1 MIHSLAIKNFTSFHE
16 PTVVEFT
23 AGPKAGRRRIFLP
36 STQPDVHVNAVTG
49 IFGPNAS
56 GKTNL
61 LKAIAFLRHFIL
73 NSASAKPDEGIAV
86 EAFAFTDSPDEATS
100 EPVHLCLEFEF
111 EGQLY
116 RYEVELNTKRVLSES
131 LHRKDQR
138 FRYLF
143 ERTWDDA
150 LNQYHFK
157 AQDIG
162 PAKHITLRENASFLA
177 SAVLQEHPEATRIS
191 AYFKAL
197 YSNIHGAHGRM
208 PTHEPE
214 LFNILPATNFYKKN
228 TEVFADAEFHLV
240 RADLGI
246 SKLRIDEARFLRP
259 DGKEEAMSFP
269 VVEHVVGGKSFTRP
283 LLQESRGTQSLF
295 VLLRYILPVLRSG
308 GVAVIDE
315 FETGLHS
322 HMVKAIVELFY
333 SPESNPKGAQLIA
346 SFHTD
351 YLLQSTLEKYQIVLT
366 EKNPDT
372 LSTEAWRLD
381 QVKGAARNTNNHYAK
396 YHAGAYGG
404 IPNL

>member
-23 AGPKAGRRRIFLP
+23 VGPKAGRRAIFLT
-36 STQPDVHVNAVTG
+36 SSVQPETKVNAVTG
-49 IFGPNAS
+49 VFGANAS

-61 LKAIAFLRHFIL
+61 LKAIAFLRYFIL
-73 NSASAKPDEGIAV
+73 NSASTKPDEEIPV
-86 EAFAFTDSPDEATS
+86 EPFAFTDTPEGA
-100 EPVHLCLEFEF
+100 EPEPINFCLDFEF
-111 EGQLY
+111 ERTLY
-116 RYEVELNTKRVLSES
+116 RYELELTTKRVLAES

-143 ERTWDDA
+143 ERSWDSA
-150 LNQYHFK
+150 LGYYHFK

-177 SAVLQEHPEATRIS
+177 SAVLQEHPEALRFS
-191 AYFKAL
+191 EYFK
-197 YSNIHGAHGRM
+197 NIYVNIYAHGRM
-208 PTHEPE
+208 PTHDPE
-214 LFNILPATNFYKKN
+214 VWNVVQAARFFEKHPDLLQS
-228 TEVFADAEFHLV
+228 AELHLI
-240 RADLGI
+240 RSDLGVT
-246 SKLRIDEARFLRP
+246 KLNIEETRFLAE
-259 DGKEEAMSFP
+259 DGKEEKTSFP
-269 VVEHVVGGKSFTRP
+269 VVEHQVAGRSYLRP

-333 SPESNPKGAQLIA
+333 SRESNPKGAQLIA
-346 SFHTD
+346 NFHTD

-381 QVKGAARNTNNHYAK
+381 QVKGAARNANNHYAK